1 MSCNDLALAI
11 KTSTL
16 VPAYSQNRLRAVAA
30 AVKWVRR
37 NVNRRPA
44 GLSNR
49 LRGIT
54 GNVTHLNRSQLA
66 DLVSHDLFADTF
78 TCAMMTRSV
87 ANKQAQPLLG
97 SAATGRACGGCPEA
111 CKVNCEHEPD
121 TSSGFGGAVCELKL
135 TFRSA
140 VACTID

>member
-1 MSCNDLALAI
+1 M
-11 KTSTL
+11 
-16 VPAYSQNRLRAVAA
+16 
-30 AVKWVRR
+30 
-37 NVNRRPA
+37 NRRLA

-54 GNVTHLNRSQLA
+54 GNVTHLNRSELA
-66 DLVSHDLFADTF
+66 DLVRHDLFGDTF

-97 SAATGRACGGCPEA
+97 SAATAATGRACGGCPEA
-111 CKVNCEHEPD
+111 CKANREHEPD
-121 TSSGFGGAVCELKL
+121 TASGFGGAVCELKL

>member
-1 MSCNDLALAI
+1 M
-11 KTSTL
+11 
-16 VPAYSQNRLRAVAA
+16 
-30 AVKWVRR
+30 
-37 NVNRRPA
+37 NRRLA

-54 GNVTHLNRSQLA
+54 GNVTHLNRSELA
-66 DLVSHDLFADTF
+66 DLVSHDLFVGDTF

-97 SAATGRACGGCPEA
+97 SAATGRACGKA
-111 CKVNCEHEPD
+111 NCEHEPD
-121 TSSGFGGAVCELKL
+121 TGSGFGGTVCELKL

-140 VACTID
+140 VACRID

>member
-30 AVKWVRR
+30 AVKSVRR
-37 NVNRRPA
+37 NMNRRLA

-66 DLVSHDLFADTF
+66 DLVSHDLFGDTF

-97 SAATGRACGGCPEA
+97 SAATGRACGKA
-111 CKVNCEHEPD
+111 NCEHEPD
-121 TSSGFGGAVCELKL
+121 TGSGFGGTVCELKL

-140 VACTID
+140 VACRID

>member
-1 MSCNDLALAI
+1 M
-11 KTSTL
+11 
-16 VPAYSQNRLRAVAA
+16 
-30 AVKWVRR
+30 
-37 NVNRRPA
+37 NRRLA

-66 DLVSHDLFADTF
+66 DLVSHYLFVGDTF

-97 SAATGRACGGCPEA
+97 SAARGRARGGCPEA
-111 CKVNCEHEPD
+111 CQTNCEHEPD
-121 TSSGFGGAVCELKL
+121 TASGFGGRVCELKL

-140 VACTID
+140 VACRID